1 MVEPVISQDPV
12 APSNPPGTDI
22 SAILQTLTFDDDR
35 QRKRLQ
41 DFMNDK
47 QRIGEHLA
55 DEEFEKIS
63 ELGAG
68 NGGEFRCFVY
78 LYTKQTYQF
87 CYQYLSFNLLISS
100 PII

>member
-1 MVEPVISQDPV
+1 MGDYATVYIELQSEYDLTKIKHAISFIFRVPVVEPVISQDPV

-68 NGGEFRCFVY
+68 NGG
-78 LYTKQTYQF
+78 
-87 CYQYLSFNLLISS
+87 
-100 PII
+100 